1 MGTDAR
7 TALAGTNRT
16 GMSGLRRGDIV
27 ARAVCALGLIVI
39 ALIHYSDAN
48 SKYAAADARYIFWLY
63 VALILGCAIGVG
75 ALILRNA
82 RATWAFT
89 ALLGVGPLI
98 SYIVNRSVGFPRATD
113 DIGNWGEPLG
123 VVSSIA
129 EVLVI
134 ALSLAQLARLTRK
147 QSQQP

>member
-1 MGTDAR
+1 MGTDTRTR
-7 TALAGTNRT
+7 TAETNDRGTSPLTRD
-16 GMSGLRRGDIV
+16 DIV
-27 ARAVCALGLIVI
+27 ARALGGVGLIVI

-75 ALILRNA
+75 ALILRNT

-89 ALLGVGPLI
+89 TLLGVGPFI
-98 SYIVNRSVGFPRATD
+98 SYIVNRSIGFPRATD

-123 VVSSIA
+123 IVSLIV

-134 ALSLAQLARLTRK
+134 ALSLAQLARLTRE
-147 QSQQP
+147 QSRQS